1 MNLLLHCT
9 CVLPG
14 KFLNGSFNH
23 TEYDFAHGVV
33 ITVNSGMKP
42 FLCKW
47 WNDHFKNIE
56 NMNNKSVF
64 KNKEKNKPYYRK
76 QHSPVHIEVVQTKPQ
91 GRYCTHSHNTI
102 LNIVFLLN
110 PSAFISSRPEWG
122 LTQQPSDPEAKII
135 QSTHRIF
142 YSVVFLVSDCPTEA
156 IGRDHKDLL
165 ILSLPLWN

>member
-102 LNIVFLLN
+102 LNIVCFYSTLQHSYPQG
-110 PSAFISSRPEWG
+110 PSGVWPSNL
-122 LTQQPSDPEAKII
+122 LTQKRRLSNQRTGF
-135 QSTHRIF
+135 STVL
-142 YSVVFLVSDCPTEA
+142 YS
-156 IGRDHKDLL
+156 
-165 ILSLPLWN
+165 